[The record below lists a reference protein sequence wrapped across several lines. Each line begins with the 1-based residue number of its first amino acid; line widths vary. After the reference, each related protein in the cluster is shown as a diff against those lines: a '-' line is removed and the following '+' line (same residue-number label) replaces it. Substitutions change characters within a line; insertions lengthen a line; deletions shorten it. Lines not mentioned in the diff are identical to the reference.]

1 MSVLNKDD
9 FMSRIKA
16 KVGDDTSDE
25 AMSFIEDMSDTFNDL
40 ESRTVDN
47 SGEWEEK
54 YNNAVQEK
62 DNLDKE
68 WREKYKARFFDG
80 VENGSEAIVDQTEGV
95 KDDGKEVT
103 FDDLFTE
110 REGYDIIIVSVETF
124 SDAVNYLETE

>member
-54 YNNAVQEK
+54 YNTLVQEK

-80 VENGSEAIVDQTEGV
+80 IESGKEAIADQTEDV
-95 KDDGKEVT
+95 KDDGEEVT
-103 FDDLFTE
+103 FDDLFEE
-110 REGYDIIIVSVETF
+110 REG
-124 SDAVNYLETE
+124 

>member
-54 YNNAVQEK
+54 YNTLAQEK

-80 VENGSEAIVDQTEGV
+80 IENGKEAIDDQKEDV
-95 KDDGKEVT
+95 KEDGEEVT
-103 FDDLFTE
+103 FDDLFEE
-110 REGYDIIIVSVETF
+110 REG
-124 SDAVNYLETE
+124 

>member
-54 YNNAVQEK
+54 YNTLAQEK

-80 VENGSEAIVDQTEGV
+80 VESGKDAIDDQKDDV

-110 REGYDIIIVSVETF
+110 REG
-124 SDAVNYLETE
+124 